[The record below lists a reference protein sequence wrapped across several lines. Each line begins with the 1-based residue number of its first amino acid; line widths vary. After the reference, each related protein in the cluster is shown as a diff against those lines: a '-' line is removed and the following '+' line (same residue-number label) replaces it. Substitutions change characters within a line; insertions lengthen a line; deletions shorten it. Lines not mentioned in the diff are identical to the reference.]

1 MDDGLKNEC
10 VMYISQRVLRR
21 IDCGE
26 TDIGVRGNNSVDL
39 KKIGTPCFR
48 KDGIFEGTKENK
60 AKSSCLFYANAPS
73 LCGLSSVIV
82 GVCVTMRST
91 SIIFFT

>member
-1 MDDGLKNEC
+1 VDDGLKNEC
-10 VMYISQRVLRR
+10 VMYISRRVLRR

-60 AKSSCLFYANAPS
+60 AKALAFSMQTLLPCAGFRA
-73 LCGLSSVIV
+73 
-82 GVCVTMRST
+82 
-91 SIIFFT
+91 